1 MIYGCNAGRYNKPC
15 VARWSAVAKAM
26 GEFMNRLLIVGVLLF
41 STVPLYA
48 QGAQPD
54 AANLKAEARNA
65 VGTIG
70 ADKHKTQTYCE
81 ILDLE
86 RQLADQEENNT
97 KKKNKKKDKD
107 KNKDKNKDKDKDKKK
122 AEALS
127 QKINQLQKQVGPE
140 FVTLDNIL
148 KGLDLTSP
156 DGREIALI
164 IQSLNQT
171 CPY

>member
-1 MIYGCNAGRYNKPC
+1 
-15 VARWSAVAKAM
+15 
-26 GEFMNRLLIVGVLLF
+26 MNRLLIVILAIC
-41 STVPLYA
+41 SVPLYA

-54 AANLKAEARNA
+54 AADLKAEAQNA

-107 KNKDKNKDKDKDKKK
+107 KDKKK

-148 KGLDLTSP
+148 KRLDLTSP

>member
-1 MIYGCNAGRYNKPC
+1 
-15 VARWSAVAKAM
+15 
-26 GEFMNRLLIVGVLLF
+26 MNRLLIVILAIC
-41 STVPLYA
+41 SVPLYA

-54 AANLKAEARNA
+54 AADLKAEARNA

-97 KKKNKKKDKD
+97 KEKNKK
-107 KNKDKNKDKDKDKKK
+107 KDKDKDKKK

-164 IQSLNQT
+164 IQSLNET

>member
-1 MIYGCNAGRYNKPC
+1 LFGQEN
-15 VARWSAVAKAM
+15 S
-26 GEFMNRLLIVGVLLF
+26 GEFVNRLLIVILAIC
-41 STVPLYA
+41 SVPLYA

-54 AANLKAEARNA
+54 AADLKAEARNA

-97 KKKNKKKDKD
+97 KKKNRKKDKD
-107 KNKDKNKDKDKDKKK
+107 KDNKK

-148 KGLDLTSP
+148 KRLDLTSP

>member
-1 MIYGCNAGRYNKPC
+1 
-15 VARWSAVAKAM
+15 
-26 GEFMNRLLIVGVLLF
+26 MNRLLIVILAIC
-41 STVPLYA
+41 SVPLYA

-54 AANLKAEARNA
+54 AADLKAEARNA

-107 KNKDKNKDKDKDKKK
+107 KDKKK

-148 KGLDLTSP
+148 KRLDLTSP

-164 IQSLNQT
+164 IQSLNET

>member
-1 MIYGCNAGRYNKPC
+1 
-15 VARWSAVAKAM
+15 
-26 GEFMNRLLIVGVLLF
+26 MNRLLIVILAIC
-41 STVPLYA
+41 SVPLYA

-54 AANLKAEARNA
+54 AADLKAEARNA

-86 RQLADQEENNT
+86 RQLADQEESNT

-107 KNKDKNKDKDKDKKK
+107 NDKKK

-148 KGLDLTSP
+148 KRLDLTSP

>member
-1 MIYGCNAGRYNKPC
+1 
-15 VARWSAVAKAM
+15 
-26 GEFMNRLLIVGVLLF
+26 MNRLLIVILAIC
-41 STVPLYA
+41 SVPLYA
-48 QGAQPD
+48 QGVQPD

-70 ADKHKTQTYCE
+70 ADKHKTQTHCE
-81 ILDLE
+81 ILELE
-86 RQLADQEENNT
+86 PQLEAEQEKNNN

-107 KNKDKNKDKDKDKKK
+107 ESKKK
-122 AEALS
+122 AEALA

>member
-1 MIYGCNAGRYNKPC
+1 
-15 VARWSAVAKAM
+15 
-26 GEFMNRLLIVGVLLF
+26 MNRLLIVILAIC
-41 STVPLYA
+41 SVPLYA

-81 ILDLE
+81 ILELE
-86 RQLADQEENNT
+86 RQLEAEQEKNNN

-107 KNKDKNKDKDKDKKK
+107 ESKKK
-122 AEALS
+122 AEALA

-164 IQSLNQT
+164 IQSLNET

>member
-1 MIYGCNAGRYNKPC
+1 
-15 VARWSAVAKAM
+15 
-26 GEFMNRLLIVGVLLF
+26 MNRLLIVILAIC
-41 STVPLYA
+41 SVPLYA

-81 ILDLE
+81 ILELE
-86 RQLADQEENNT
+86 RQLEAEQEKNNN

-107 KNKDKNKDKDKDKKK
+107 ESKKK
-122 AEALS
+122 AEALA

>member
-1 MIYGCNAGRYNKPC
+1 
-15 VARWSAVAKAM
+15 
-26 GEFMNRLLIVGVLLF
+26 
-41 STVPLYA
+41 
-48 QGAQPD
+48 
-54 AANLKAEARNA
+54 LKAEARNA

-97 KKKNKKKDKD
+97 KKKNKK
-107 KNKDKNKDKDKDKKK
+107 KDKDKDKKK

-164 IQSLNQT
+164 IQSLNET

>member
-1 MIYGCNAGRYNKPC
+1 
-15 VARWSAVAKAM
+15 
-26 GEFMNRLLIVGVLLF
+26 MNRRLIVILAICL
-41 STVPLYA
+41 VPLYA

-54 AANLKAEARNA
+54 AADLKAEARNA

-86 RQLADQEENNT
+86 RQLANQEENNT
-97 KKKNKKKDKD
+97 KKKNKK
-107 KNKDKNKDKDKDKKK
+107 KDKDKDKKK

>member
-1 MIYGCNAGRYNKPC
+1 MNK
-15 VARWSAVAKAM
+15 
-26 GEFMNRLLIVGVLLF
+26 LLIFILAIC
-41 STVPLYA
+41 SVPLYA
-48 QGAQPD
+48 QGARPD
-54 AANLKAEARNA
+54 AADLKAEARNA

-107 KNKDKNKDKDKDKKK
+107 KDKKK
-122 AEALS
+122 IETLS
-127 QKINQLQKQVGPE
+127 QKINQLQKKVGPE

-164 IQSLNQT
+164 IQSLNET

>member
-1 MIYGCNAGRYNKPC
+1 
-15 VARWSAVAKAM
+15 
-26 GEFMNRLLIVGVLLF
+26 MNRLLIVILAIC
-41 STVPLYA
+41 SVPLYA

-54 AANLKAEARNA
+54 AADLKAEARNA

-107 KNKDKNKDKDKDKKK
+107 KDKKK

-127 QKINQLQKQVGPE
+127 QKIDQLQKQVGPE

-148 KGLDLTSP
+148 KRLDLTSP

-164 IQSLNQT
+164 IQSLNET

>member
-1 MIYGCNAGRYNKPC
+1 
-15 VARWSAVAKAM
+15 
-26 GEFMNRLLIVGVLLF
+26 MNRLLIVILAIY
-41 STVPLYA
+41 SVPLYA

-54 AANLKAEARNA
+54 AADLKAEARNA
-65 VGTIG
+65 IGTIG

-86 RQLADQEENNT
+86 RHLADLEENNT
-97 KKKNKKKDKD
+97 KKKNKK
-107 KNKDKNKDKDKDKKK
+107 KDKDKDKKK

-164 IQSLNQT
+164 IQSLNET

>member
-1 MIYGCNAGRYNKPC
+1 
-15 VARWSAVAKAM
+15 
-26 GEFMNRLLIVGVLLF
+26 MNRLLIVILAIC
-41 STVPLYA
+41 SVPLYA

-54 AANLKAEARNA
+54 AADLKAEARNA

-70 ADKHKTQTYCE
+70 AHKHKTQTYCE

-97 KKKNKKKDKD
+97 KKKNKK
-107 KNKDKNKDKDKDKKK
+107 KDKKK

-164 IQSLNQT
+164 IQSLNET

>member
-1 MIYGCNAGRYNKPC
+1 
-15 VARWSAVAKAM
+15 
-26 GEFMNRLLIVGVLLF
+26 MNRLLIVILAICSL
-41 STVPLYA
+41 PLYA

-65 VGTIG
+65 VGSIG
-70 ADKHKTQTYCE
+70 ADKHKTQTYCQ
-81 ILDLE
+81 ILELE
-86 RQLADQEENNT
+86 RQLAGQEENNN

-107 KNKDKNKDKDKDKKK
+107 KNKDKKNV
-122 AEALS
+122 EALS
-127 QKINQLQKQVGPE
+127 QKIYQLQKQVGPE

>member
-1 MIYGCNAGRYNKPC
+1 
-15 VARWSAVAKAM
+15 
-26 GEFMNRLLIVGVLLF
+26 MNRLLIVILAIC
-41 STVPLYA
+41 SVPLYA

-54 AANLKAEARNA
+54 AADLKAKARNA

-70 ADKHKTQTYCE
+70 ADKHKTQTYCQVLE
-81 ILDLE
+81 LE
-86 RQLADQEENNT
+86 RQQEADQEKNNT
-97 KKKNKKKDKD
+97 KKKNKK
-107 KNKDKNKDKDKDKKK
+107 KDKDKDKKK

-156 DGREIALI
+156 GGREIALI
-164 IQSLNQT
+164 IQSLNET

>member
-1 MIYGCNAGRYNKPC
+1 MPLAEKQQHGLCG
-15 VARWSAVAKAM
+15 
-26 GEFMNRLLIVGVLLF
+26 GFMNRLLIVILAIC
-41 STVPLYA
+41 SVPLH
-48 QGAQPD
+48 AQPD

-70 ADKHKTQTYCE
+70 ADKHKTQTYCQ

-107 KNKDKNKDKDKDKKK
+107 KNKDKDKKK

-148 KGLDLTSP
+148 KRLDLTSP